1 MISLPLSRPC
11 REPRLRIDL
20 VNQHV
25 ATVAV
30 LDDRWTR
37 PAVTRDHYRAV
48 RRLKPKAVSLGPGT
62 VIDQKSLHRHVLI
75 FVHDAG
81 FDFVR
86 DDFVSG
92 LVRRL
97 APAQPDVDILT
108 IGLQY
113 VPGHCLD
120 AFRAVDLERF
130 LSFEHPRS
138 EDQVRIPSRVVR
150 VQVSHERSIEI
161 FDSQPFD
168 SLLKRR
174 RRTPDYARSKVD
186 KIRSVIYYNRD

>member
-20 VNQHV
+20 VNQNV
-25 ATVAV
+25 AAVAA
-30 LDDRWTR
+30 LYDRWTR

-48 RRLKPKAVSLGPGT
+48 RRLKAKAVGLAPGT
-62 VIDQKSLHRHVLI
+62 VIDQKSLNRHVLI
-75 FVHDAG
+75 SVHNAG

-92 LVRRL
+92 VVRRL
-97 APAQPDVDILT
+97 AAAQPDVDVLT
-108 IGLQY
+108 IGFQY

-138 EDQVRIPSRVVR
+138 EDQVGIPSRVVR

-161 FDSQPFD
+161 FDRQPFD

-174 RRTPDYARSKVD
+174 RGAPDYSRSKV
-186 KIRSVIYYNRD
+186 